1 MKELINELNQRMLA
15 EGDIWQITSIKGP
28 KMVSMPAE
36 KLAEMIEYLVLN
48 KELQDRI
55 EDEYLDIE
63 REQSLLD
70 EADRL
75 EGTPGCCAMYYDGA
89 YRTEA
94 YMNAYKEFK
103 SEIFKDLEDDE
114 DIPF

>member
-1 MKELINELNQRMLA
+1 MMKTIEMINQEMRTN
-15 EGDIWQITSIKGP
+15 GDIFQITSVKGP

>member
-1 MKELINELNQRMLA
+1 MKNTIEMINQKMLA
-15 EGDIWQITSIKGP
+15 EGDIFQITSVKGP

-36 KLAEMIEYLVLN
+36 KFAEMIEYLVLN
-48 KELQDRI
+48 EELQNRI

-75 EGTPGCCAMYYDGA
+75 EGIPGCCAMYYDGA

-94 YMNAYKEFK
+94 YMNTYKEFK
-103 SEIFKDLEDDE
+103 AEILKDLEDDE
-114 DIPF
+114 DVPF

>member
-1 MKELINELNQRMLA
+1 MMKTIEMINQEMRAN
-15 EGDIWQITSIKGP
+15 GDIFQITSVKGP

-103 SEIFKDLEDDE
+103 SELFKDLEDDE

>member
-1 MKELINELNQRMLA
+1 MMKTIEMINQEMRTN
-15 EGDIWQITSIKGP
+15 GDIFQITSVKGP

-36 KLAEMIEYLVLN
+36 KFAEMIEYLVLN

-63 REQSLLD
+63 RLD